1 MLGTVL
7 DAGRSVRIFPFRIF
21 LPTILDRVVALHRR
35 ALLLADAVVVEV
47 AAGLKCEDDN
57 DEASNDDFFHSLT
70 FQFNRILID
79 CSLTQSINP
88 TVFFKCFEKWRAGRG
103 CLPYILAYKSRNFG
117 QNLAIIFS
125 IRLIR
130 GSNFRALKYIEVF

>member
-88 TVFFKCFEKWRAGRG
+88 TVFLNVLRNGGPVEDVYRTYSRISRGILDKIWQLFFPFDLYAGQT
-103 CLPYILAYKSRNFG
+103 L
-117 QNLAIIFS
+117 
-125 IRLIR
+125 
-130 GSNFRALKYIEVF
+130 EH

>member
-1 MLGTVL
+1 MFGTVL

-57 DEASNDDFFHSLT
+57 DDASDDDFFHSLT
-70 FQFNRILID
+70 FQFNQTLID
-79 CSLTQSINP
+79 CSLMQSVINP
-88 TVFFKCFEKWRAGRG
+88 G
-103 CLPYILAYKSRNFG
+103 CYFNGLGNGGPVEDVYLYVMLNSKLLDEILFCSRIHYSFN
-117 QNLAIIFS
+117 NRVATILNK
-125 IRLIR
+125 L
-130 GSNFRALKYIEVF
+130 GS